1 MKIRRIFYVLM
12 SLSIITNA
20 YGQNEKIF
28 NKLSSLYTLD
38 KYDECIK
45 KAENYMKDSKDGKDA
60 YPYLYASMSYF
71 AIYNDPGNYDP
82 KKFKAPR
89 RKAVMNAGKFLK
101 RDKNGDLKS
110 ESNDYMA

>member
-1 MKIRRIFYVLM
+1 MKISKIFIVL
-12 SLSIITNA
+12 LSAGIITNA

-60 YPYLYASMSYF
+60 YPCLYASMSYF
-71 AIYNDPGNYDP
+71 AIYEGHGDYDP
-82 KKFKAPR
+82 KKFKDPL

-101 RDKNGDLKS
+101 
-110 ESNDYMA
+110 